1 MKYFSKITLGLIL
14 CAGFVS
20 SCKDDDEVGIDGI
33 TIDKEEITIGAE
45 GGTEKIAV
53 SSNDQWV
60 ARVSQP
66 WIAVS
71 PANGL
76 GSAVCDLAIDSTLTN
91 VARTAQVR
99 FTMDGREP
107 RLVTVTQ
114 FGFGK
119 QILVREPEVKI
130 PSSDVYKDRHFES
143 TISTNVN
150 FKIGSV
156 DYSFAEEATMTDEE
170 KKEVEGE
177 RSNWVTLPKDK
188 DLEVNLDRGA
198 RPRTLKVD
206 FRWGMNVA
214 PYTRVAKIHLI
225 PVNSDD
231 QLVDDNGNKIDAV
244 VLTVTQE
251 AAMRIEDNR
260 AGDSLAIITINN
272 KLQSMMSFDT
282 SESMMNWDFVT
293 LWEATDKEIKDGELP
308 EEAVGRVRSVHF
320 AMIDL
325 QDGETLPKEIR
336 HLKYLESFAVMST
349 ANRQIRTIHLGEEI
363 CELEYLKDLKMFS
376 FGMND
381 LPKNFVKLGK
391 KMVSLDLSSNNFQK
405 LPVITDVVNEENF
418 PHLRSLSLTGCR
430 ATETLKDLTQID
442 GNNQYNGKD
451 VGLHVNIS
459 QGQPERAAFLK
470 LLTWDKLNA
479 LFLSYNF
486 LEGELPTDA
495 EVKSALAAARKPLTY
510 QHDDFFTKEELTATP
525 SLFLDKISKDT
536 CQWLLTGDNQVTYQ
550 KQSPVTGQDI
560 PRVLPFARTVHIN
573 LNFLTGA
580 IPNWLLF
587 HPYFVYWYPETMVFN
602 QQEGGINSE
611 GKAVGFSN
619 VDVVNYDYSYYY
631 GDKDPE
637 ASQVVKG
644 VAYPLYYRKFVL
656 SGTTD

>member
-225 PVNSDD
+225 PVNPNQTFHS
-231 QLVDDNGNKIDAV
+231 LVLFPT
-244 VLTVTQE
+244 VLKVYIHCLLSFLRCKRWCHVRLLSR
-251 AAMRIEDNR
+251 RI
-260 AGDSLAIITINN
+260 SL
-272 KLQSMMSFDT
+272 
-282 SESMMNWDFVT
+282 
-293 LWEATDKEIKDGELP
+293 LP
-308 EEAVGRVRSVHF
+308 S
-320 AMIDL
+320 
-325 QDGETLPKEIR
+325 LPGIR
-336 HLKYLESFAVMST
+336 CRMCH
-349 ANRQIRTIHLGEEI
+349 RIHLLLQPRI
-363 CELEYLKDLKMFS
+363 FS
-376 FGMND
+376 
-381 LPKNFVKLGK
+381 
-391 KMVSLDLSSNNFQK
+391 
-405 LPVITDVVNEENF
+405 
-418 PHLRSLSLTGCR
+418 
-430 ATETLKDLTQID
+430 
-442 GNNQYNGKD
+442 
-451 VGLHVNIS
+451 
-459 QGQPERAAFLK
+459 
-470 LLTWDKLNA
+470 
-479 LFLSYNF
+479 
-486 LEGELPTDA
+486 
-495 EVKSALAAARKPLTY
+495 
-510 QHDDFFTKEELTATP
+510 
-525 SLFLDKISKDT
+525 
-536 CQWLLTGDNQVTYQ
+536 
-550 KQSPVTGQDI
+550 
-560 PRVLPFARTVHIN
+560 
-573 LNFLTGA
+573 
-580 IPNWLLF
+580 
-587 HPYFVYWYPETMVFN
+587 
-602 QQEGGINSE
+602 
-611 GKAVGFSN
+611 
-619 VDVVNYDYSYYY
+619 
-631 GDKDPE
+631 
-637 ASQVVKG
+637 
-644 VAYPLYYRKFVL
+644 VA
-656 SGTTD
+656 